1 MNWPPYPE
9 YKNSG
14 IEWLSDVPSSWGV
27 AEIKLTHQVTLGKM
41 LQTEASG
48 SGGVL
53 LPYLRAAHIPP
64 TGFTLNDPK
73 EMWFTPKEKSELT
86 LKKGDVVVVEGG
98 MGGYG
103 RCDIV

>member
-14 IEWLSDVPSSWGV
+14 IEWLGDVPSSWGV

-48 SGGVL
+48 SGMCFF
-53 LPYLRAAHIPP
+53 P
-64 TGFTLNDPK
+64 TFERRTSRRLVSRS
-73 EMWFTPKEKSELT
+73 MTQR
-86 LKKGDVVVVEGG
+86 
-98 MGGYG
+98 
-103 RCDIV
+103 RCGSRPRRNRNSLSRRVTWS